1 MGDETLTDLLELAA
15 GPADSVVEY
24 VIGGQTLTPEAWE
37 LAAQMLADD
46 AMEVRCGPSPALER
60 WRAVRDGKTP
70 EDKVSAGTVKTYA
83 AIGFGTPEDP
93 ANDNHLQGL
102 VAELFWNRLLDERK
116 QGSGGRELV
125 KRHRVKP
132 DPLEPGGDGLVLY
145 KVGDTFV
152 FRLWE
157 IKKHNRTTDP
167 VSSVISGAS
176 TQLVLQGSEYIA
188 KFAGPDTIEQ
198 AGPIGEFYAEMVE
211 LWLDGSDRAGVG
223 VSVGTSDLYAPT
235 QAASFKSIAEKFP
248 KFTEAGQ
255 TESVVVAVPDFPAF
269 AIRVREI
276 VWSGL

>member
-1 MGDETLTDLLELAA
+1 MAKTLTELLDLAA
-15 GPADSVVEY
+15 GPADSLVEY
-24 VIGGQTLTPEAWE
+24 VIGGTTLTPDAWE

-46 AMEVRCGPSPALER
+46 AMEVRCGPSPMLQR
-60 WRAVRDGKTP
+60 WRAVRDGRTP
-70 EDKVSAGTVKTYA
+70 EDTVSADTVKTYA
-83 AIGFGTPEDP
+83 TIGFGSLGGS

-102 VAELFWNRLLDERK
+102 VAELLWNRLLDERK
-116 QGSGGRELV
+116 LGSGGRELV

-145 KVGDTFV
+145 KIGDVFV

-157 IKKHNRTTDP
+157 IKKHDRANDP

-176 TQLVLQGSEYIA
+176 NQLVLRGNEYIA

-198 AGPIGEFYAEMVE
+198 AGPIGAFYAEMVE
-211 LWLDGSDRAGVG
+211 LWLNGSERAGVG
-223 VSVGTSDLYAPT
+223 VSVSTSDTYAPT
-235 QAASFKSIAEKFP
+235 QATSFKSIAEKFP
-248 KFTEAGQ
+248 KFTAMGQ
-255 TESVVVAVPDFPAF
+255 TEVVVVAVPDFPAF